1 MLCCVLETD
10 WSELEVALDR
20 LVSLEREASTGN
32 SQKGIHNNF
41 HSAHVECDVWLLGGV
56 ELKQ

>member
-20 LVSLEREASTGN
+20 LVSLERETSKGD

-41 HSAHVECDVWLLGGV
+41 HSVHVESAWMYDS
-56 ELKQ
+56 LKGWS